1 MTAPQLPGCSVRRVP
16 ALAQTHQTR
25 QMHRLIAACL
35 GILGL
40 SGVSVSHATEVR
52 VLTAGAFKPV
62 LETLIPAYEE
72 RTRNVVVVVNDTV
85 GALVR
90 RIEAGEA
97 FDVAVLTPEAVARL
111 AKAGKVLPVVVP
123 LARVGIGVAVGE
135 GAPVPEVGTTA
146 AFTQT
151 LLAAHAVAFVDPAS
165 GGSSGIYLAQLFERL
180 GIADRIMRKAVLV
193 PGGLAAARIVSGEAD
208 LALHQISEIL
218 AVPGARL
225 AGPIPAELQ
234 QYTVYV
240 GAIGAAVRERDAA
253 ASFLQDLT
261 GEGAAGVLKQK
272 GMEPSKD

>member
-1 MTAPQLPGCSVRRVP
+1 
-16 ALAQTHQTR
+16 
-25 QMHRLIAACL
+25 MHRMLATCL
-35 GILGL
+35 VLFGLLGARATR
-40 SGVSVSHATEVR
+40 ATEIR

-62 LETLIPAYEE
+62 VETLAHAYEE

-97 FDVAVLTPEAVARL
+97 FDVAVLTPEAVAQL
-111 AKAGKVLPVVVP
+111 GKAGLVVPGAVP
-123 LARVGIGVAVGE
+123 LAQVGIGVAIRE

-146 AFTQT
+146 AFTQA
-151 LLAAHAVAFVDPAS
+151 LLAAQAVAFVDPAS
-165 GGSSGIYLAQLFERL
+165 GGSSGIYLAHLFEQL
-180 GIADRIMRKAVLV
+180 GIADRIMQKAVLV
-193 PGGLAAARIVSGEAD
+193 PGGLVATRVVSGEAD

-240 GAIGAAVRERDAA
+240 GVIGAAARDRDMAA
-253 ASFLQDLT
+253 TFLRDLT
-261 GEGAAGVLKQK
+261 GEGAASVLKQK
-272 GMEPSKD
+272 GMDPPTD

>member
-1 MTAPQLPGCSVRRVP
+1 M
-16 ALAQTHQTR
+16 
-25 QMHRLIAACL
+25 
-35 GILGL
+35 
-40 SGVSVSHATEVR
+40 
-52 VLTAGAFKPV
+52 TAGAFKPV

>member
-1 MTAPQLPGCSVRRVP
+1 M
-16 ALAQTHQTR
+16 
-25 QMHRLIAACL
+25 
-35 GILGL
+35 
-40 SGVSVSHATEVR
+40 
-52 VLTAGAFKPV
+52 TAGAFKPV

-208 LALHQISEIL
+208 LELHQISEIL

-261 GEGAAGVLKQK
+261 GEGAARVLKQK